1 MSTRPMHSKR
11 EEGRDD
17 VGDDW
22 TMPLVVA
29 CFMRSCRWFEEDA
42 SRMDVSIP
50 PWLADRSV
58 SCLPFRMPQ
67 RKVVC
72 FRKDRLCGLW
82 WVRRFG
88 SVGGISGHSSWCFGA
103 TFEFLV
109 GGVFVF
115 LSSAAH
121 VLSSPFPS
129 DAFLR
134 CCSPLVLPPHPSNL
148 LEASGRGGVLLDRA
162 LVGGER
168 PRVLSVLPP
177 NHPPLRCFSPS
188 L

>member
-1 MSTRPMHSKR
+1 MLSKR

-22 TMPLVVA
+22 TMSLILA

-67 RKVVC
+67 RKALRPLLDC
-72 FRKDRLCGLW
+72 LCGLW
-82 WVRRFG
+82 SVRRFD

-121 VLSSPFPS
+121 VLSCPFPS
-129 DAFLR
+129 DASLR

-162 LVGGER
+162 LVWGER
-168 PRVLSVLPP
+168 PRVLSVLPS
-177 NHPPLRCFSPS
+177 HDPPLRCFSPP
-188 L
+188 